1 MRLSSCNTD
10 KFQFVG
16 EKGVTAMV
24 TKLKYGNTNT
34 YFIRGAKGSI
44 LLDTDYAG
52 TLQMFYKEIKKNG
65 ISLKDITYILAT
77 HYHPDHMG
85 LVGELVSMG
94 VKFLAMDTQVPNLH
108 FSDEIFSRDKT
119 LRFLPSVPE
128 DKAEVIACKDSRA
141 FLVALGIDGEIV
153 STPSHSEDSITL
165 VLDSG
170 DCFVGDLEPME
181 FMDGYEENKALQS
194 DWEKVMSFSP
204 RVIYYG
210 HAPEKII

>member
-1 MRLSSCNTD
+1 
-10 KFQFVG
+10 
-16 EKGVTAMV
+16 MV

-94 VKFLAMDTQVPNLH
+94 VKFLVMDTQVPNLH
-108 FSDEIFSRDKT
+108 FSDDIFSRDKT
-119 LRFLPSVPE
+119 LRMSPSVPE

-141 FLVALGIDGEIV
+141 FLAALGIDGEIV
-153 STPSHSEDSITL
+153 STPSHSGDSITL

-204 RVIYYG
+204 KVIHYG
-210 HAPEKII
+210 HAPERRFSYE

>member
-1 MRLSSCNTD
+1 
-10 KFQFVG
+10 
-16 EKGVTAMV
+16 MV

-94 VKFLAMDTQVPNLH
+94 VKFLVMDTQVLNLH

-119 LRFLPSVPE
+119 LRILPSIPE

-141 FLVALGIDGEIV
+141 FLAALGIDGEIV

-181 FMDGYEENKALQS
+181 FMDGYEENSALQS
-194 DWEKVMSFSP
+194 DWKKVMSFSP
-204 RVIYYG
+204 RVIHYG
-210 HAPEKII
+210 HAPERIL

>member
-1 MRLSSCNTD
+1 
-10 KFQFVG
+10 
-16 EKGVTAMV
+16 MV

-85 LVGELVSMG
+85 LVGELVNMG
-94 VKFLAMDTQVPNLH
+94 VKFLVMDTQVPNLH
-108 FSDEIFSRDKT
+108 FSDEIFSRDKI
-119 LRFLPSVPE
+119 LRLLPSVPE
-128 DKAEVIACKDSRA
+128 DKAEVIACKNSRA
-141 FLVALGIDGEIV
+141 FLAALGIDGEIV

-204 RVIYYG
+204 RVIHYG
-210 HAPEKII
+210 HAPKKVL

>member
-1 MRLSSCNTD
+1 
-10 KFQFVG
+10 
-16 EKGVTAMV
+16 MV

-34 YFIRGAKGSI
+34 YFVRGAKGSI

-85 LVGELVSMG
+85 LVWELVSMG
-94 VKFLAMDTQVPNLH
+94 VKFLVIDTQVPNLH
-108 FSDEIFSRDKT
+108 FSDDIFSRDKT
-119 LRFLPSVPE
+119 LRMSPSVPE

-141 FLVALGIDGEIV
+141 FLAALGIDGEIV
-153 STPSHSEDSITL
+153 STPSHSGDSITL

-204 RVIYYG
+204 RVIHYG
-210 HAPEKII
+210 HAPKKVL

>member
-1 MRLSSCNTD
+1 
-10 KFQFVG
+10 
-16 EKGVTAMV
+16 MV

-34 YFIRGAKGSI
+34 YFIRGSKGSI

-65 ISLKDITYILAT
+65 ISLKDITYIIAT

-85 LVGELVSMG
+85 LAGELVNMG
-94 VKFLAMDTQVPNLH
+94 VKFLVMDTQVPNLH
-108 FSDEIFSRDKT
+108 FSDDIFNRDKN

-141 FLVALGIDGEIV
+141 FLAALGIDGEIV

-170 DCFVGDLEPME
+170 ECFVGDLEPME
-181 FMDGYEENKALQS
+181 YMDGYEENKALQS

-204 RVIYYG
+204 RVIHYG
-210 HAPEKII
+210 HAPERILSYE

>member
-1 MRLSSCNTD
+1 
-10 KFQFVG
+10 
-16 EKGVTAMV
+16 
-24 TKLKYGNTNT
+24 
-34 YFIRGAKGSI
+34 
-44 LLDTDYAG
+44 
-52 TLQMFYKEIKKNG
+52 MFYKEIKRNG

-94 VKFLAMDTQVPNLH
+94 VKFLVMDIQVPNLH
-108 FSDEIFSRDKT
+108 FSDYIFSRDKT
-119 LRFLPSVPE
+119 LRFLTSVPE
-128 DKAEVIACKDSRA
+128 DKAEAEVIACKDSRA
-141 FLVALGIDGEIV
+141 FLAALCIEGEIV

-204 RVIYYG
+204 RVIHYG
-210 HAPEKII
+210 HANKKEIR

>member
-1 MRLSSCNTD
+1 
-10 KFQFVG
+10 
-16 EKGVTAMV
+16 MV

-34 YFIRGAKGSI
+34 YFLRGAKGSV

-85 LVGELVSMG
+85 LVGELVNMG
-94 VKFLAMDTQVPNLH
+94 VKFLVMDTQVPNLH

-119 LRFLPSVPE
+119 LRFLPSAPA
-128 DKAEVIACKDSRA
+128 DKAQIIACKDSRA
-141 FLVALGIDGEIV
+141 FLAALGIDGEIV

-170 DCFVGDLEPME
+170 ECFVGDLEPME
-181 FMDGYEENKALQS
+181 FMEGYEENKALQS

-204 RVIYYG
+204 KVIHYG

>member
-1 MRLSSCNTD
+1 
-10 KFQFVG
+10 
-16 EKGVTAMV
+16 MV
-24 TKLKYGNTNT
+24 TKLQYGNTNT

-94 VKFLAMDTQVPNLH
+94 VKLLVMDTQVPNLH
-108 FSDEIFSRDKT
+108 FSDDIFSRDKT

-141 FLVALGIDGEIV
+141 FLAILGIDGEVI

-181 FMDGYEENKALQS
+181 YICGYKENKALQL

-204 RVIYYG
+204 GVIHYG
-210 HAPEKII
+210 HAPEKKL

>member
-1 MRLSSCNTD
+1 
-10 KFQFVG
+10 
-16 EKGVTAMV
+16 MV

-94 VKFLAMDTQVPNLH
+94 VKFLVMDTQVPNLH
-108 FSDEIFSRDKT
+108 FSDDIFSRDKT
-119 LRFLPSVPE
+119 LRMSPSVPE

-141 FLVALGIDGEIV
+141 FLAALGIDGEIV
-153 STPSHSEDSITL
+153 STPSHSGDSITL

-204 RVIYYG
+204 RVIHYG
-210 HAPEKII
+210 HAPKKVL

>member
-1 MRLSSCNTD
+1 
-10 KFQFVG
+10 
-16 EKGVTAMV
+16 MV

-34 YFIRGAKGSI
+34 YFIRGSKGSI

-65 ISLKDITYILAT
+65 ILLTDITYILAT

-94 VKFLAMDTQVPNLH
+94 VKFLVMDTQVPNLH
-108 FSDEIFSRDKT
+108 FSDDIFSRDKT

-128 DKAEVIACKDSRA
+128 DNAEVIACKDSRA
-141 FLVALGIDGEIV
+141 FLAALGIDGEIV

-165 VLDSG
+165 VLDGG

-181 FMDGYEENKALQS
+181 FMDGYEENSALQS
-194 DWEKVMSFSP
+194 DWKKVMSFSP
-204 RVIYYG
+204 RVIHYG
-210 HAPEKII
+210 HTPERIFNYE

>member
-1 MRLSSCNTD
+1 
-10 KFQFVG
+10 
-16 EKGVTAMV
+16 MV

-65 ISLKDITYILAT
+65 IALKDITYILAT

-128 DKAEVIACKDSRA
+128 DQAEVIACKDSRA
-141 FLVALGIDGEIV
+141 FLAALGINGEII

-165 VLDSG
+165 VLDNG

-204 RVIYYG
+204 RVIHYG
-210 HAPEKII
+210 HAPERRFSYE

>member
-1 MRLSSCNTD
+1 
-10 KFQFVG
+10 
-16 EKGVTAMV
+16 MV

-34 YFIRGAKGSI
+34 YFIRGAKGSV

-94 VKFLAMDTQVPNLH
+94 VKFLVMDTQVLNLH

-119 LRFLPSVPE
+119 LRICLPSPKTKPKLSLVRI
-128 DKAEVIACKDSRA
+128 AESSLLRWALTGRLFPPQAIART
-141 FLVALGIDGEIV
+141 V
-153 STPSHSEDSITL
+153 
-165 VLDSG
+165 
-170 DCFVGDLEPME
+170 
-181 FMDGYEENKALQS
+181 
-194 DWEKVMSFSP
+194 
-204 RVIYYG
+204 
-210 HAPEKII
+210 

>member
-1 MRLSSCNTD
+1 
-10 KFQFVG
+10 
-16 EKGVTAMV
+16 MV

-65 ISLKDITYILAT
+65 ISLKDITCVLAT

-94 VKFLAMDTQVPNLH
+94 VKYLVMDTQVPNLH

-119 LRFLPSVPE
+119 LRILPSVPK

-141 FLVALGIDGEIV
+141 FLAALGIDGEIV

-165 VLDSG
+165 VLDNG
-170 DCFVGDLEPME
+170 DCFVDLEPME
-181 FMDGYEENKALQS
+181 YMDGYEENKALQS

-204 RVIYYG
+204 KVIHYG
-210 HAPEKII
+210 HAPKKVL

>member
-1 MRLSSCNTD
+1 M
-10 KFQFVG
+10 
-16 EKGVTAMV
+16 TAMV

-52 TLQMFYKEIKKNG
+52 TLQMFYKEIKKND

-94 VKFLAMDTQVPNLH
+94 VKFLVMDTQVPNLH
-108 FSDEIFSRDKT
+108 FSDDLFSRDKT
-119 LRFLPSVPE
+119 LRILPSVPE

-141 FLVALGIDGEIV
+141 FLAALGIDGEIV

-181 FMDGYEENKALQS
+181 YMDGYEENKALQS

-204 RVIYYG
+204 RVIHYG
-210 HAPEKII
+210 HAPERRFSYE

>member
-1 MRLSSCNTD
+1 
-10 KFQFVG
+10 
-16 EKGVTAMV
+16 MV

-85 LVGELVSMG
+85 LIGELVNMG
-94 VKFLAMDTQVPNLH
+94 VKFLVMDTQVPNLH

-128 DKAEVIACKDSRA
+128 DNAEVIACKDSRA
-141 FLVALGIDGEIV
+141 FLAALGIEGEIV

-181 FMDGYEENKALQS
+181 YMDGYEENKALQS

-210 HAPEKII
+210 HASKKVL

>member
-1 MRLSSCNTD
+1 
-10 KFQFVG
+10 
-16 EKGVTAMV
+16 MV

-34 YFIRGAKGSI
+34 YFIRGTKGSI

-52 TLQMFYKEIKKNG
+52 TLQMFYKEIKRNG
-65 ISLKDITYILAT
+65 ISLKDIAYILAT

-94 VKFLAMDTQVPNLH
+94 VKFLVMDTQVPNLH
-108 FSDEIFSRDKT
+108 FSDDIFRRDQT

-141 FLVALGIDGEIV
+141 FLAALGIDGEIV

-165 VLDSG
+165 ALDSG

-194 DWEKVMSFSP
+194 DWDKVMSFSP
-204 RVIYYG
+204 RVIHYG
-210 HAPEKII
+210 HAPERRFSYE

>member
-1 MRLSSCNTD
+1 
-10 KFQFVG
+10 
-16 EKGVTAMV
+16 MV
-24 TKLKYGNTNT
+24 IKLKYGNTNT
-34 YFIRGAKGSI
+34 YFIRGSKGSI

-94 VKFLAMDTQVPNLH
+94 VKFLVMDTQVPNLH
-108 FSDEIFSRDKT
+108 FSDDIFSRDKT

-141 FLVALGIDGEIV
+141 FLAALGIDGEIV

-181 FMDGYEENKALQS
+181 YMDGYEENKALQS

-204 RVIYYG
+204 RVIHYG
-210 HAPEKII
+210 HAPKKVL

>member
-1 MRLSSCNTD
+1 
-10 KFQFVG
+10 
-16 EKGVTAMV
+16 MV

-34 YFIRGAKGSI
+34 YFIRCAKGSI

-85 LVGELVSMG
+85 LVGELVSLG
-94 VKFLAMDTQVPNLH
+94 VKFLVMDTQVPNLH
-108 FSDEIFSRDKT
+108 FSDDIFSRDKT
-119 LRFLPSVPE
+119 LRFLPYVPE

-141 FLVALGIDGEIV
+141 FLAALGIDGEIV

-181 FMDGYEENKALQS
+181 YMEGYEENSALRS
-194 DWEKVMSFSP
+194 DWKKVMSFSP
-204 RVIYYG
+204 RVIHYG
-210 HAPEKII
+210 HAPKKVL

>member
-1 MRLSSCNTD
+1 
-10 KFQFVG
+10 
-16 EKGVTAMV
+16 MV

-85 LVGELVSMG
+85 LIGELVSMG
-94 VKFLAMDTQVPNLH
+94 VKFLVMDTQVPNLH

-119 LRFLPSVPE
+119 LSFLPSVPE
-128 DKAEVIACKDSRA
+128 DNAEVIACKDSRA
-141 FLVALGIDGEIV
+141 FLATLGINGEII

-165 VLDSG
+165 VLDNG

-181 FMDGYEENKALQS
+181 FMDGYEENSALQS
-194 DWEKVMSFSP
+194 DWKKVMSFSP
-204 RVIYYG
+204 RVIHYG
-210 HAPEKII
+210 HAPERNYKY

>member
-1 MRLSSCNTD
+1 
-10 KFQFVG
+10 
-16 EKGVTAMV
+16 MV

-34 YFIRGAKGSI
+34 YFIRGSKGSI
-44 LLDTDYAG
+44 LIDTDYAG

-94 VKFLAMDTQVPNLH
+94 VKFLVMDTQVQNLH

-119 LRFLPSVPE
+119 LRVLPSVPE
-128 DKAEVIACKDSRA
+128 DKAEVVACKDSRA
-141 FLVALGIDGEIV
+141 FLAALGIDGEIV

-170 DCFVGDLEPME
+170 ECFVGDLEPME
-181 FMDGYEENKALQS
+181 YLDGYEENKALQS

-204 RVIYYG
+204 RVIHYG
-210 HAPEKII
+210 HAPERILSYE

>member
-1 MRLSSCNTD
+1 
-10 KFQFVG
+10 
-16 EKGVTAMV
+16 MV

-34 YFIRGAKGSI
+34 YFIRGSKGSI

-94 VKFLAMDTQVPNLH
+94 VKFLVIDTQVPNLH
-108 FSDEIFSRDKT
+108 FSDDIFSRDKT
-119 LRFLPSVPE
+119 LRMSPSVPE

-141 FLVALGIDGEIV
+141 FLAALGIDGEIV
-153 STPSHSEDSITL
+153 STPSHSGDSITL

-181 FMDGYEENKALQS
+181 FMDGYEENNALRS

-204 RVIYYG
+204 RVIHYG
-210 HAPEKII
+210 HAPKKVL

>member
-1 MRLSSCNTD
+1 
-10 KFQFVG
+10 
-16 EKGVTAMV
+16 MV

-52 TLQMFYKEIKKNG
+52 TLPMFYKEIKKNG

-94 VKFLAMDTQVPNLH
+94 VKFLVIDTQVPNLH
-108 FSDEIFSRDKT
+108 FSDDIFSRDKT
-119 LRFLPSVPE
+119 FRMSPSVPE

-141 FLVALGIDGEIV
+141 FLAALGIDGEIV
-153 STPSHSEDSITL
+153 STPSHSGDSITF
-165 VLDSG
+165 VLGSG

-181 FMDGYEENKALQS
+181 FMDGYEVNKALQS

-204 RVIYYG
+204 RVIHYG

>member
-1 MRLSSCNTD
+1 
-10 KFQFVG
+10 
-16 EKGVTAMV
+16 MV

-94 VKFLAMDTQVPNLH
+94 VKFLVIDTQVPNLH
-108 FSDEIFSRDKT
+108 FSDDIFSRDKT
-119 LRFLPSVPE
+119 LRMSPSVPE

-141 FLVALGIDGEIV
+141 FLAALGIDGEIV
-153 STPSHSEDSITL
+153 STPSHSGDSITF

-204 RVIYYG
+204 RVIHYG
-210 HAPEKII
+210 HAPKKVL

>member
-1 MRLSSCNTD
+1 
-10 KFQFVG
+10 
-16 EKGVTAMV
+16 MV

-65 ISLKDITYILAT
+65 ISLKDITYVLAT

-94 VKFLAMDTQVPNLH
+94 VKFLVIDTQVPNLH

-119 LRFLPSVPE
+119 LSFLPSVPE
-128 DKAEVIACKDSRA
+128 DKAEVIVCKDSRA
-141 FLVALGIDGEIV
+141 FLAALGIDGEIV

-204 RVIYYG
+204 RVIHYG
-210 HAPEKII
+210 HAPERRFSYE

>member
-1 MRLSSCNTD
+1 
-10 KFQFVG
+10 
-16 EKGVTAMV
+16 MV

-65 ISLKDITYILAT
+65 ISLKDITYFLAT

-94 VKFLAMDTQVPNLH
+94 VKFLVMDTQVPTLH

-119 LRFLPSVPE
+119 LSFLPCVPE
-128 DKAEVIACKDSRA
+128 DKAEVIVCKDSRA
-141 FLVALGIDGEIV
+141 FLAALGINGEII

-165 VLDSG
+165 VLDNG

-181 FMDGYEENKALQS
+181 FMDGYEENSALRT

-204 RVIYYG
+204 RAIHYG
-210 HAPEKII
+210 HAPERKL

>member
-1 MRLSSCNTD
+1 
-10 KFQFVG
+10 
-16 EKGVTAMV
+16 MV

-44 LLDTDYAG
+44 LLDTDYAR

-94 VKFLAMDTQVPNLH
+94 VKFLVIDTQVPNLH
-108 FSDEIFSRDKT
+108 FSDDIFSRDKT

-128 DKAEVIACKDSRA
+128 DKAEVVACKDSRI
-141 FLVALGIDGEIV
+141 FLASLGIDGEIV

-194 DWEKVMSFSP
+194 DWEKVMSFNP
-204 RVIYYG
+204 RVIHYG
-210 HAPEKII
+210 HAPERRFSYE

>member
-1 MRLSSCNTD
+1 
-10 KFQFVG
+10 
-16 EKGVTAMV
+16 MV

-34 YFIRGAKGSI
+34 YFIRGAKGGI

-52 TLQMFYKEIKKNG
+52 TLQMFCKEIKKNG

-94 VKFLAMDTQVPNLH
+94 VKFLVIDTQVPNLH
-108 FSDEIFSRDKT
+108 FSDDIFSRDKT

-141 FLVALGIDGEIV
+141 FLAILGIDGEVI

-181 FMDGYEENKALQS
+181 YICGYKENKALQL

-204 RVIYYG
+204 GVIHYG
-210 HAPEKII
+210 HAPEKKL

>member
-1 MRLSSCNTD
+1 
-10 KFQFVG
+10 
-16 EKGVTAMV
+16 MV

-94 VKFLAMDTQVPNLH
+94 VKFLVIDTQVPNLH
-108 FSDEIFSRDKT
+108 FSDDIFSRDKT
-119 LRFLPSVPE
+119 LRMSPSVPE

-141 FLVALGIDGEIV
+141 FLAALGIDGEIV
-153 STPSHSEDSITL
+153 STPSHSEDSITF

-204 RVIYYG
+204 RVIHYG
-210 HAPEKII
+210 HAPERII

>member
-1 MRLSSCNTD
+1 
-10 KFQFVG
+10 
-16 EKGVTAMV
+16 MV

-65 ISLKDITYILAT
+65 IALKDITYILAT

-85 LVGELVSMG
+85 LVGELVNMG
-94 VKFLAMDTQVPNLH
+94 VKFLVMDTQVPNLH
-108 FSDEIFSRDKT
+108 FSDEIFSRDKA

-141 FLVALGIDGEIV
+141 FLAALGIDGEIV

-165 VLDSG
+165 VLGSG

-181 FMDGYEENKALQS
+181 YMEGYEENSALQS
-194 DWEKVMSFSP
+194 DWKKVMSFSP
-204 RVIYYG
+204 RVIHYG
-210 HAPEKII
+210 HAPERRFSYE

>member
-1 MRLSSCNTD
+1 
-10 KFQFVG
+10 
-16 EKGVTAMV
+16 MV

-34 YFIRGAKGSI
+34 YFIRGAKGSV

-94 VKFLAMDTQVPNLH
+94 VKFLVIDTQVPNLH
-108 FSDEIFSRDKT
+108 FSDDIFSRDKT
-119 LRFLPSVPE
+119 LRMSPSVPE

-141 FLVALGIDGEIV
+141 FLAALGIDGEIV
-153 STPSHSEDSITL
+153 STPSHSGDSITL

-204 RVIYYG
+204 RVIHYG
-210 HAPEKII
+210 HAPKKVL

>member
-1 MRLSSCNTD
+1 
-10 KFQFVG
+10 
-16 EKGVTAMV
+16 MV

-34 YFIRGAKGSI
+34 YFIRGTKGSI

-52 TLQMFYKEIKKNG
+52 TLQMFYKEIKRNG
-65 ISLKDITYILAT
+65 ISLKDIAYILAT

-94 VKFLAMDTQVPNLH
+94 VKFLVMDTQVPNLH
-108 FSDEIFSRDKT
+108 FSDDIFRRDQT

-141 FLVALGIDGEIV
+141 FLAALGIDGEIV

-165 VLDSG
+165 ALDSG

-204 RVIYYG
+204 KVIHYG
-210 HAPEKII
+210 HAPERRFSYE

>member
-1 MRLSSCNTD
+1 
-10 KFQFVG
+10 
-16 EKGVTAMV
+16 MV

-94 VKFLAMDTQVPNLH
+94 VKFLVIDTQVPNLH
-108 FSDEIFSRDKT
+108 FSDDIFSRDKT
-119 LRFLPSVPE
+119 LRISPSVPE

-141 FLVALGIDGEIV
+141 FLAALGIDGEIV
-153 STPSHSEDSITL
+153 STPSHSGDSITF

-204 RVIYYG
+204 RVIHYG
-210 HAPEKII
+210 HAPKKVL

>member
-1 MRLSSCNTD
+1 
-10 KFQFVG
+10 
-16 EKGVTAMV
+16 MV

-34 YFIRGAKGSI
+34 YFIRGDKGSI

-52 TLQMFYKEIKKNG
+52 TLQMFYKAIKAND

-85 LVGELVSMG
+85 LVGELVSLG
-94 VKFLAMDTQVPNLH
+94 VKFLVMDTQVPNLH
-108 FSDEIFSRDKT
+108 FSDEIISRDKT

-141 FLVALGIDGEIV
+141 FLATLGINGEIV
-153 STPSHSEDSITL
+153 STPSHSEDSIAL
-165 VLDSG
+165 VLDIG

-181 FMDGYEENKALQS
+181 YMDGYEENTALQS
-194 DWEKVMSFSP
+194 DWEKVMSFCP
-204 RVIYYG
+204 WVIHYG
-210 HAPEKII
+210 HAPERML

>member
-1 MRLSSCNTD
+1 
-10 KFQFVG
+10 
-16 EKGVTAMV
+16 MV

-44 LLDTDYAG
+44 MLDTDYAG

-65 ISLKDITYILAT
+65 ISLKDITYIIAT

-94 VKFLAMDTQVPNLH
+94 VKFLVMDIQVQNLH

-128 DKAEVIACKDSRA
+128 NKAEVIACKDSRA
-141 FLVALGIDGEIV
+141 FLAELGIDGEII

-181 FMDGYEENKALQS
+181 YIDGYEKNSALKS

-204 RVIYYG
+204 RAIHYG
-210 HAPEKII
+210 HSPKKVL

>member
-1 MRLSSCNTD
+1 
-10 KFQFVG
+10 
-16 EKGVTAMV
+16 MV

-94 VKFLAMDTQVPNLH
+94 VKFLVIDTQVPNLH
-108 FSDEIFSRDKT
+108 FSDDIFSRDKT
-119 LRFLPSVPE
+119 LRMSPSVPE

-141 FLVALGIDGEIV
+141 FLAALGIDGEIV
-153 STPSHSEDSITL
+153 STPSHSGDSITL

-181 FMDGYEENKALQS
+181 YMEGYEENSALQS
-194 DWEKVMSFSP
+194 DWKKVMSFSP
-204 RVIYYG
+204 RVIHYG
-210 HAPEKII
+210 HAPEKVL

>member
-1 MRLSSCNTD
+1 
-10 KFQFVG
+10 
-16 EKGVTAMV
+16 MV
-24 TKLKYGNTNT
+24 TKLKYVNTNT
-34 YFIRGAKGSI
+34 YFIRGAKGGI

-52 TLQMFYKEIKKNG
+52 TLPMFYKAIKANG

-77 HYHPDHMG
+77 HYHPDHTG
-85 LVGELVSMG
+85 LIGELVNMG
-94 VKFLAMDTQVPNLH
+94 VKFLVMDTQVPNLH

-128 DKAEVIACKDSRA
+128 DKTEIIACKGSRA
-141 FLVALGIDGEIV
+141 FLAALGIDGEII

-181 FMDGYEENKALQS
+181 YLCGYEENTALQS
-194 DWEKVMSFSP
+194 DWEKVMSFRP
-204 RVIYYG
+204 KMIHYG
-210 HAPEKII
+210 HAPERNL

>member
-1 MRLSSCNTD
+1 
-10 KFQFVG
+10 
-16 EKGVTAMV
+16 MV

-52 TLQMFYKEIKKNG
+52 TLPMFYKAIKANG
-65 ISLKDITYILAT
+65 ILLKDITYILAT

-85 LVGELVSMG
+85 LVRELVSMG
-94 VKFLAMDTQVPNLH
+94 VKFLVMDTQVPSLH
-108 FSDEIFSRDKT
+108 FSDEIFSRDKN
-119 LRFLPSVPE
+119 LSFLPSVPE

-141 FLVALGIDGEIV
+141 FLVALGIDGEII

-204 RVIYYG
+204 RVIHYG
-210 HAPEKII
+210 HAPKKVL